1 MVMKVMTKKK
11 AMSEKERA
19 EKQPRQVLIKNLMKR
34 SLMVKIAK
42 LKEAFY

>member
-1 MVMKVMTKKK
+1 
-11 AMSEKERA
+11 MSEWREQQRKA

-34 SLMVKIAK
+34 SRVKIAK